1 MKPASHLY
9 FTTIVGPWR
18 YGIAGISWQ
27 SWAGTCLQ
35 EQNIKTGRFAMI
47 YADEVIISHTNEN
60 EYNAFV
66 NNKKNEALKDRM
78 ILMKVTTRQE
88 TPDGPTA
95 CRGFRSY
102 TLSNCLLSYI

>member
-47 YADEVIISHTNEN
+47 YADEVIISHTKVS
-60 EYNAFV
+60 AT
-66 NNKKNEALKDRM
+66 KDAMVAGITCVRRESEQ
-78 ILMKVTTRQE
+78 IHIG
-88 TPDGPTA
+88 D
-95 CRGFRSY
+95 
-102 TLSNCLLSYI
+102 